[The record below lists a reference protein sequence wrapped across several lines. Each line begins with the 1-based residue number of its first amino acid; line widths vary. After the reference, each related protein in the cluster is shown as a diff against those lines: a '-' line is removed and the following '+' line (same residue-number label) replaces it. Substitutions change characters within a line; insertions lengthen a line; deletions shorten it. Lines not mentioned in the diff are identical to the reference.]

1 MKSFCIKSMKIA
13 SDPVLC
19 ERFLDEALASGFE
32 LIKIASF
39 GRFYFTYTE
48 KQQRYSYYCFAD
60 KSSMFFGSALR
71 SLNNEVRRVFYSG
84 DVLNTSMAVKVMRL
98 ERRAKKT
105 SDYLNNI
112 SKSHDLGQ
120 FSEPAYIEYVKKNR
134 NYLFKRGNL
143 CFGIIMLIFAIM
155 FIAFG
160 IFSVPWT
167 ALIAVIPALLSAGA
181 FRRYFINSKNCKADQ
196 TVL

>member
-1 MKSFCIKSMKIA
+1 MKSFCIRSIRIA

-19 ERFLDEALASGFE
+19 ERFLDEALSFGFE
-32 LIKIASF
+32 LVKIASF

-48 KQQRYSYYCFAD
+48 KQQRYCYYCFAD
-60 KSSMFFGSALR
+60 KSSLFFGSALM

-84 DVLNTSMAVKVMRL
+84 DILNTGMAIKVMRL
-98 ERRAKKT
+98 EKRAKKN

-112 SKSHDLGQ
+112 SKSHGLGQ

-143 CFGIIMLIFAIM
+143 CFGIIMLIFALM

-160 IFSVPWT
+160 IFSVRWA
-167 ALIAVIPALLSAGA
+167 ALIAVIPALLSVGA
-181 FRRYFINSKNCKADQ
+181 FRKFYINSKNCKADQ